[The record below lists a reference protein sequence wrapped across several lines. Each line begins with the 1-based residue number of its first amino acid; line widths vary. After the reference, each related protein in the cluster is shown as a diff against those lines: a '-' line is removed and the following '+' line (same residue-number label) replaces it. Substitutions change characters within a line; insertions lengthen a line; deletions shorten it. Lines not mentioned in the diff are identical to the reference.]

1 MPIPVFENVRQEKLP
16 KFQFQFLSLGKSGNQ
31 GCLTTMRGLD
41 GKTGCE
47 ADSGSQRS
55 LVGVEVE
62 PGREER
68 GGHVEDED
76 RDGSTNDAVIAP
88 SIPWRHDEDNF
99 VFARVSLVELFEAG
113 VSPNL
118 PLALRMRQ
126 GMPAQVEGRANL
138 EDDAGFQIRRQEH
151 VNPEDTDVVQHP
163 QNLILPQQ
171 QQQQQPRG
179 DLPQER
185 QNLAP
190 RHANTLSQILH
201 SAIQV
206 LEEEDDV

>member
-41 GKTGCE
+41 GNTGCE

-151 VNPEDTDVVQHP
+151 VNPEDTDVVQQRHRGSSYSKF
-163 QNLILPQQ
+163 LILRECGWQKWWISCCW
-171 QQQQQPRG
+171 G
-179 DLPQER
+179 NVFSCGCFLEK
-185 QNLAP
+185 
-190 RHANTLSQILH
+190 LSRILRFGPLL
-201 SAIQV
+201 I
-206 LEEEDDV
+206 